1 VQWERVPQWMKAIY
15 MDKFYEYT
23 NSTNA
28 TSGSR
33 ESLDRDKMNIDE
45 VLRFILKVNSKS
57 CKQ

>member
-1 VQWERVPQWMKAIY
+1 MKAIY

-28 TSGSR
+28 TAGSR

-45 VLRFILKVNSKS
+45 VLRFILKVNAKS